1 MKPPC
6 DAIAKAQRPK
16 CEVTVLMVRKCLL
29 AMTILSILIFQSS
42 AASDEKYGA
51 DFLQQLTTAEVD
63 GMGES
68 FVAYSFGAASL
79 NNNPAGLTNVKGS
92 ELLINAHKL
101 PRIVAVIMKEEED
114 GKWEDHGK
122 YTIEPTEMG
131 FISYALPLGR
141 FGNLGMGFVFHY
153 GGRFVRVD
161 KEGKAVG
168 SFPRD
173 DMAFTIGYSFKI
185 LQSVSLGL
193 DIRSIR
199 SKVPV
204 EDGSSIG
211 RTTSMNVGFLHQ
223 MSDRVRVGAVL
234 QNIGGNLSF
243 NEPDIPDS
251 LRRRLLMGANY
262 IVKDSENSV
271 LALCMDVNPPFD
283 DGPRYNI
290 GAELLYAKRLAF
302 RVGYMRNTETYYEPL
317 TNLRDGSSV
326 FENRVWVRKG
336 LTIGVGLTL
345 RGFDINFAGAPQRE
359 PVLEEYE
366 KSRLEKHNA
375 IVSLSC
381 TAKF

>member
-1 MKPPC
+1 
-6 DAIAKAQRPK
+6 
-16 CEVTVLMVRKCLL
+16 MVRKCLL
-29 AMTILSILIFQSS
+29 AMSILSILILRSS
-42 AASDEKYGA
+42 AASDKKYGA
-51 DFLQQLTTAEVD
+51 DFLQQLTVAEVD

-68 FVAYSFGAASL
+68 FVAYSVGAASL
-79 NNNPAGLTNVKGS
+79 NNNPAGLSNANGS

-114 GKWEDHGK
+114 GKWEDYGK
-122 YTIEPTEMG
+122 YSIEPTEMG
-131 FISYALPLGR
+131 LISYALPLGK

-153 GGRFVRVD
+153 GGRFIRVD

-173 DMAFTIGYSFKI
+173 DMAFTIGYSFRI

-223 MSDRVRVGAVL
+223 MGDRVRVGAVL

-262 IVKDSENSV
+262 IVRDSENSV
-271 LALCMDVNPPFD
+271 LSIGMDVNPPFD

-290 GAELLYAKRLAF
+290 GAELMYAKRLAF
-302 RVGYMRNTETYYEPL
+302 RVGYMRSTETYYEPL
-317 TNLRDGSSV
+317 INLRDGSFVDES
-326 FENRVWVRKG
+326 RVWVRKG

-345 RGFDINFAGAPQRE
+345 RGFDINFARAPRRE

-366 KSRLEKHNA
+366 KSRLEKNNA
-375 IVSLSC
+375 IMSLSC

>member
-1 MKPPC
+1 M
-6 DAIAKAQRPK
+6 
-16 CEVTVLMVRKCLL
+16 TVRKCL
-29 AMTILSILIFQSS
+29 IIVSILPILVFQSS
-42 AASDEKYGA
+42 LASDEKYGA
-51 DFLQQLTTAEVD
+51 DFLQQLTTAEFD

-79 NNNPAGLTNVKGS
+79 NNNPAGLSNAKGS

-101 PRIVAVIMKEEED
+101 PRIVAVIMKETED
-114 GKWEDHGK
+114 GKWEDYGK
-122 YTIEPTEMG
+122 YSIEPTEMG
-131 FISYALPLGR
+131 FINYALPLGR

-153 GGRFVRVD
+153 GGRFIRVN
-161 KEGKAVG
+161 KEGKSIA

-173 DMAFTIGYSFKI
+173 DMAFTIGYSFRI

-204 EDGSSIG
+204 PVQDDSPNTNEDGSSIG

-223 MSDRVRVGAVL
+223 MGDRVRVGAVL

-243 NEPDIPDS
+243 NESDIPDS

-271 LALCMDVNPPFD
+271 LSIGVDVNPPFN

-290 GAELLYAKRLAF
+290 GAEFMYAKRLAF

-326 FENRVWVRKG
+326 YENRVWVRKG

-375 IVSLSC
+375 IMSLSC